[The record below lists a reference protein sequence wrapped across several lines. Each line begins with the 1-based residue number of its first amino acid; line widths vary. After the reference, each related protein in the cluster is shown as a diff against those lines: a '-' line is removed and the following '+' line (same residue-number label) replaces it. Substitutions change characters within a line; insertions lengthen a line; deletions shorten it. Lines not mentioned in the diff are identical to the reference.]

1 MNIHSILET
10 LKGDATSNA
19 EGKLVL
25 TEDSFL
31 LGIIKRG
38 QKSHGD
44 SNGFTVK
51 MNWQDWKRQVLPLTC
66 LLLTATCFFLKCII
80 YAVYW
85 QIERVC
91 CLFSSRKPRK
101 TLGTSP
107 RVNLVLTLVVITFYF
122 AMLVS
127 MLSFFIKDVIL
138 FRPDTYVNDSGA
150 ICFPQSSKQ
159 EHYMFLLNAAQ
170 CWTNTGIKVLEGDKV
185 TVTASGSFFSK
196 IAEMDSFARL
206 NIKPIYYRVN
216 VLQKSQERDSTMLL
230 WMYHK
235 NDARFGS
242 LLVQIKDD
250 YELPSFNSDEEKIIQ
265 LDTIKCH
272 QPSTFRVKKAGVL
285 NFNVNDIYLNNG
297 CEPKITKYKDVL
309 HLDFKPYENVLRNFK
324 QRPQMWYDD
333 NVGDI
338 LLSIRIDRKKLNGS
352 PLISSCMARIYFWI
366 DGFFFSPNSSQRIL
380 ELGLYLLLW
389 FAIDF
394 IIVRYTLLWVPRYRE
409 RKTSKG

>member
-1 MNIHSILET
+1 MNIHSIIET
-10 LKGDATSNA
+10 LKGDVTSDA
-19 EGKLVL
+19 EGKIVL

-31 LGIIKRG
+31 SEIIKRG

-66 LLLTATCFFLKCII
+66 LILTAACFFLKCII
-80 YAVYW
+80 YAAYW
-85 QIERVC
+85 LIERVC
-91 CLFSSRKPRK
+91 CLLSSRKPRK
-101 TLGTSP
+101 TLGTSS
-107 RVNLVLTLVVITFYF
+107 RVNLVLILAVTIFYF
-122 AMLVS
+122 TILVS

-138 FRPDTYVNDSGA
+138 FRPDTYVNDRGA
-150 ICFPQSSKQ
+150 ICFPQSGKQ
-159 EHYMFLLNAAQ
+159 EHYMFLINAAQ
-170 CWTNTGIKVLEGDKV
+170 CWTNTGIKVLEGDKI

-206 NIKPIYYRVN
+206 NIKPNYYRVN
-216 VLQKSQERDSTMLL
+216 VLQKSQEKGSTMPL
-230 WMYHK
+230 WMYHE
-235 NDARFGS
+235 NNARFGS

-250 YELPSFNSDEEKIIQ
+250 YELPSFNSDEGKIIQ
-265 LDTIKCH
+265 LDTIKRY
-272 QPSTFRVKKAGVL
+272 QPSHFRAKHAGVL

-309 HLDFKPYENVLRNFK
+309 HLDFKPYEYVLRNFK